1 MVLNDVCELFV
12 KCVRFLFVSDGCVC
26 LFCCISPSMFAF
38 MIGICASLW
47 LVCLVLYLCFMRSL
61 MFCGGSLCM
70 WCISVV
76 RTMFVSIVFVVR
88 MLSGQLTSWNDVF
101 ISCVIAGRSAV

>member
-1 MVLNDVCELFV
+1 MFVLLYKSLYVCVHDWDL
-12 KCVRFLFVSDGCVC
+12 CVTVVGV
-26 LFCCISPSMFAF
+26 
-38 MIGICASLW
+38 
-47 LVCLVLYLCFMRSL
+47 VLYLCFMRSL

-76 RTMFVSIVFVVR
+76 RTIFVSIVFVVR